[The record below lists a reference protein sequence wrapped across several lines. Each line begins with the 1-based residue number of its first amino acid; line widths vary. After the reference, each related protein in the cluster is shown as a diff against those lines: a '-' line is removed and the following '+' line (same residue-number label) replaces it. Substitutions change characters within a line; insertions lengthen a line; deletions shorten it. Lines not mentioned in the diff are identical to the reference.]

1 MVVPVELQ
9 GVRDI
14 GVHSGLCR
22 LLPVV
27 LVDSEVEQYLT
38 GTLLAILVD
47 ILI

>member
-1 MVVPVELQ
+1 MVLPAELQ

-14 GVHSGLCR
+14 GAHSGLCR

-38 GTLLAILVD
+38 GNLLAILVD
-47 ILI
+47 LLI